1 MITAPT
7 LLARLARAL
16 FDPDYVDPDG
26 FVDKGRALFAA
37 EMDHLEDMSLS
48 RRIGGLLGND
58 LGQMRVQFNAR
69 TYVVE
74 PVYRDDGL
82 GLWDFGD
89 QAQPQEDV
97 VELTVEAARIERR
110 DDADNPDR
118 RRDEAEPSPN
128 AVGRAREREPDE
140 RGPVIATYPEWDCD
154 AGTEPRTGRPCGRRR
169 CGPAMPR
176 QSTPR
181 STISRRCGHEFDVW
195 CAARKSDGM
204 SD

>member
-1 MITAPT
+1 M
-7 LLARLARAL
+7 
-16 FDPDYVDPDG
+16 
-26 FVDKGRALFAA
+26 
-37 EMDHLEDMSLS
+37 
-48 RRIGGLLGND
+48 LGND

-118 RRDEAEPSPN
+118 RATRPSRRPTRS
-128 AVGRAREREPDE
+128 AARGRA
-140 RGPVIATYPEWDCD
+140 C
-154 AGTEPRTGRPCGRRR
+154 TG
-169 CGPAMPR
+169 
-176 QSTPR
+176 
-181 STISRRCGHEFDVW
+181 
-195 CAARKSDGM
+195 
-204 SD
+204 